1 MHFRISSPDI
11 ELSNKTIKWMAHY
24 DINPIDGKSESPAI
38 SLFQTKYGGKIEY
51 VQTTWDN
58 RYTDLAKAVMA
69 NDSPDFFPADDM
81 DAFPLRVLSRPCSSL
96 STM

>member
-1 MHFRISSPDI
+1 MHFRISSLT
-11 ELSNKTIKWMAHY
+11 LSFKTRLSSGWLTMTSTLVMVSQNHLL
-24 DINPIDGKSESPAI
+24 S
-38 SLFQTKYGGKIEY
+38 FQTKYGGKIEY

-81 DAFPLRVLSRPCSSL
+81 DAFP
-96 STM
+96 